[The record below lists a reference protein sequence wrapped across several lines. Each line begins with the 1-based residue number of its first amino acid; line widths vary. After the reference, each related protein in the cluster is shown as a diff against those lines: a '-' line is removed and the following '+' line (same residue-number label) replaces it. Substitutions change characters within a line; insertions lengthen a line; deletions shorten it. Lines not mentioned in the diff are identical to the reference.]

1 MSKKESGL
9 HIREGY
15 KKYSL
20 RDGVNFWAKSDEDA
34 ELYRKK
40 INEKLSKLENISN
53 G

>member
-9 HIREGY
+9 HTRKGY
-15 KKYSL
+15 KKYTL
-20 RDGVNFWAKSDEDA
+20 KDGVNFWAKSDEDA

>member
-9 HIREGY
+9 HTRKGY
-15 KKYSL
+15 KKYTL
-20 RDGVNFWAKSDEDA
+20 KDGVNFWAKSDKDA

-40 INEKLSKLENISN
+40 ISEKLDKLKSL